1 MCKSNSGAGM
11 SALDR
16 VVCLLAL
23 LLTVFGSV
31 SLYTQA
37 QELERQATACHIQLR
52 QFALYPGL

>member
-1 MCKSNSGAGM
+1 M

-23 LLTVFGSV
+23 LMAVFGSV
-31 SLYTQA
+31 SLYAQA
-37 QELERQATACHIQLR
+37 QELERQAAACHVQLR

>member
-1 MCKSNSGAGM
+1 M